1 MAGVTRVENIK
12 QVIIQ
17 VQHGIEGLNEPR
29 ILFECDRGKGTKVLR
44 YSQLTSVE
52 KIAFERI
59 FKAVERLS

>member
-1 MAGVTRVENIK
+1 MAKIKHIENIK

-17 VQHGIEGLNEPR
+17 VHHGINGLDEPR
-29 ILFECDRGKGTKVLR
+29 ILYECDRGKGTNVLR

-59 FKAVERLS
+59 FKAVQRLS